1 MFIAQYIFF
10 VQGYVFIYGNKKYI
24 IVIVCSINL
33 YFHKSWINQFIVV
46 EHKKVQQKCSS
57 YRVKYPLPT
66 KMFLK
71 IVRKS
76 TCKSKKSIVN
86 KCGSKSLIGVE
97 YIIYGAKLLLFSDM
111 LLLPVGVYIFMT
123 SLTISTNITRY
134 IDCNRFSCYSR
145 S

>member
-1 MFIAQYIFF
+1 MYE
-10 VQGYVFIYGNKKYI
+10 NKKEKY
-24 IVIVCSINL
+24 
-33 YFHKSWINQFIVV
+33 
-46 EHKKVQQKCSS
+46 SS
-57 YRVKYPLPT
+57 YRNKYPLPT

-123 SLTISTNITRY
+123 SLTISTNITR
-134 IDCNRFSCYSR
+134 
-145 S
+145 